1 MSGRSRGGAIPGPV
15 DAALRELINALSKAS
30 MYPAGHSLVVGA
42 SAALGARLN
51 TALADRG
58 SITIGVT
65 PRGMLLDGS
74 ILEPLPPLLRDFA
87 VRLHKKNV
95 GTLVLQ
101 AGVTPAEV
109 ETMLS
114 LLSAT
119 DAEAIVAVEG
129 LRLPHIRIE
138 PISYDVLAFADS
150 TLESDLDDLFWA
162 QLLEAAF
169 GRRLAEGE
177 AMPSSAAIAEAI
189 TERSAHSVED
199 ARRVFEALAGFSG
212 ALAARGERA
221 SGSARKRFVDVLAA
235 LSRPTTTRVVAA
247 APSSSARR
255 VFLRDTLSLVPPSQ
269 LLLLLESV
277 AEADGA
283 PISPQLRSLLGKL
296 AGVDSGSGAVPIG
309 AFVSQVGNLIEQ
321 WDGVAV
327 EDDEEGDP
335 RLGMEPA
342 RIVAIG
348 LELGCAAGPVLRAA
362 TTLGERGQ
370 ATEVVRLLDN
380 ERNDPATVKA
390 IADTV
395 LGPGLLSRLLEQAQ
409 PDFAMI
415 ERAALHAGAGA
426 VGTLLNALGTARERG
441 TRRRLLD
448 LLAQIGPAAEP
459 ELMSR
464 LTGAPWFL
472 ARNILAV
479 LAQFPEIANIEPVF
493 AAFNDPE
500 PRVRLEAI
508 KVLLRQPSTRDRAV
522 VDALESGDE
531 SLAKLALA
539 GLAGQC
545 PPALVAPVLSL
556 LRDSSDEI
564 RLQAIRLLAGA
575 KNPLV
580 VPQLLALV
588 RAPSGVLR
596 RQRLLPKSPVM
607 LAALAALAGRWRNHR
622 PVLAVIQLAS
632 RSSDS
637 EIKAAVG
644 SDS

>member
-1 MSGRSRGGAIPGPV
+1 MPGSV
-15 DAALRELINALSKAS
+15 DAALRELINALSKAA
-30 MYPAGHSLVVGA
+30 MYPAGHNLVVSA

-65 PRGMLLDGS
+65 PRGMLLDGT
-74 ILEPLPPLLRDFA
+74 IVEPLPPLLRDFA
-87 VRLHKKNV
+87 IRLHRKNV

-101 AGVTPAEV
+101 AGITGEEV
-109 ETMLS
+109 ESMLS

-119 DAEAIVAVEG
+119 DADAVVAAEG
-129 LRLPHIRIE
+129 LHLSHIRIE
-138 PISYDVLAFADS
+138 PIAYDVLAFSDS
-150 TLESDLDDLFWA
+150 TLETDLDDVFWA
-162 QLLEAAF
+162 HLLEAAF

-177 AMPSSAAIAEAI
+177 AMPTAAAIAEAI
-189 TERSAHSVED
+189 TERSAQSVDD

-212 ALAARGERA
+212 ALAARGDRA

-247 APSSSARR
+247 APSSNARR

-296 AGVDSGSGAVPIG
+296 AGVDSGSGSVPIG
-309 AFVSQVGNLIEQ
+309 AFVAQVGNLIEQ
-321 WDGVAV
+321 WDGSVV
-327 EDDEEGDP
+327 TDDEDGDP

-348 LELGCAAGPVLRAA
+348 LELACVAEPVLRAA
-362 TTLGERGQ
+362 TALGERGQ
-370 ATEVVRLLDN
+370 VAEVMRLLDQDG
-380 ERNDPATVKA
+380 NDPATTRT

-395 LGPGLLSRLLEQAQ
+395 LGPGLLARLLDQPK
-409 PDFAMI
+409 PDFVVM
-415 ERAALHAGAGA
+415 ERVVQHAGADA
-426 VGTLLNALGTARERG
+426 VGILLNALGAARERS

-448 LLAQIGPAAEP
+448 LLAQIGPAGEP

-464 LTGAPWFL
+464 LPDAPWFL

-479 LAQFPEIANIEPVF
+479 LAQLPTITNLDPVF
-493 AAFNDPE
+493 AASHDPE
-500 PRVRLEAI
+500 PRVRLEAV
-508 KVLLRQPSTRDRAV
+508 KVLLRHPSTRDRAAA
-522 VDALESGDE
+522 DALESGDE
-531 SLAKLALA
+531 ALAKMALA

-556 LRDSSDEI
+556 LRDSSDEL
-564 RLQAIRLLAGA
+564 RLHAIRLLAGA

-632 RSSDS
+632 KSSDP
-637 EIKAAVG
+637 EIKAAIG
-644 SDS
+644 SGA